1 MPAISH
7 PGARQ
12 TGALTA
18 IRKFCSEL
26 ADEVKGLPVKK
37 KVYGVVA
44 CLGVVMTLLAVISI
58 QSIRL
63 QAEYRRALATSTNAA
78 INVGRVNALIYA
90 SVMESR
96 GIYMST
102 DTGTVKK
109 YADQLRKRNN
119 ELAAVVAKWETSDDF
134 ADAAQFPAFKERIE
148 QFIEFRNEL
157 ARRAINISPAAG
169 REWGDNDANRA
180 LRTALNDDLEAF
192 GRVLD
197 GRAMLAAALADEN
210 RMAAWYLALLGL
222 VGVLLT
228 MLTVVVV
235 NRSVVKPLTEL
246 TKATDAIG
254 RGKLEVVVPHVRHD
268 NEIGRLARAVRN
280 FRDAVS
286 RNYELEQ
293 LELGTAKERDMAMDE
308 RDRFND
314 KYNVTKWQLSAAI
327 NSMAEGIIMLDNKAS
342 VLAINDQYRKI
353 YALPPEIKA
362 GAHLRDILQHRAS
375 TGLFTG
381 NVEEFLDAVMARIA
395 TRRPTSVEV
404 ALGDGRLICVHER
417 AMDGGGW
424 VAIHEDITEERRR
437 QRILERTEQFLAT
450 IIENT
455 NEGII
460 AKDARSMRYVFVNR
474 AAEVMIGMSRS
485 EIVGKTA
492 RELFPA
498 QAADVIERR
507 DRQLIEQEQQLE
519 PIVDTV
525 ENPVRGR
532 RTIAVRRL
540 QVGGPEHESHLFV
553 SMVEDR
559 TEQATA
565 A

>member
-7 PGARQ
+7 PGAPQ
-12 TGALTA
+12 TRALAA

-26 ADEVKGLPVKK
+26 ADEVNGLPVKK

-44 CLGVVMTLLAVISI
+44 CLGVVMTLLVVISV
-58 QSIRL
+58 QSIQL
-63 QAEYRRALATSTNAA
+63 QAEYRRTLAASATAA
-78 INVGRVNALIYA
+78 INVGHVNALIYA
-90 SVMESR
+90 IVMESR

-102 DTGTVKK
+102 DTATVKK
-109 YADQLRKRNN
+109 YADQLRKRNE
-119 ELAAVVAKWETSDDF
+119 ELAAVVGKWEASADF
-134 ADAAQFPAFKERIE
+134 ADEAQFPAFKRRIE

-157 ARRAINISPAAG
+157 VRRAINVSPAAG

-180 LRTALNDDLEAF
+180 LRTALNEDLEAF
-192 GRVLD
+192 GRILD
-197 GRAMLAAALADEN
+197 GRTMVASALADEN
-210 RMAAWYLALLGL
+210 RMAAWYLGLLGL
-222 VGVLLT
+222 AGVLLT
-228 MLTVVVV
+228 MLTVALV
-235 NRSVVKPLTEL
+235 NRSVIQPLTEI
-246 TKATDAIG
+246 TAATDAIG
-254 RGKLEVVVPHVRHD
+254 TGKLEVAIPHVRYD
-268 NEIGRLARAVRN
+268 NESGHLARAVRN

-293 LELGTAKERDMAMDE
+293 LELGTAKQRDMAMDE

-327 NSMAEGIIMLDNKAS
+327 NSMAEGIIMLDSKTN

-353 YALPPEIKA
+353 YALPPEMKA
-362 GAHLRDILQHRAS
+362 GVPLRDILQQRADS
-375 TGLFTG
+375 GLFTG
-381 NVEEFLDAVMARIA
+381 NVEEFLGAIMSRIA
-395 TRRPTSVEV
+395 ARRPSTVEV
-404 ALGDGRLICVHER
+404 TLGDGRLICVHER

-437 QRILERTEQFLAT
+437 QRILERTEQLLAT

-460 AKDARSMRYVFVNR
+460 AKDARNLRYVFVNR
-474 AAEVMIGMSRS
+474 AAEVMIGMSRG

-492 RELFPA
+492 RQLFPA

-507 DRQLIEQEQQLE
+507 DRQLMEQEQQLE

-540 QVGGPEHESHLFV
+540 QIGGPDHESHLFV
-553 SMVEDR
+553 SMIEDR
-559 TEQATA
+559 TEQAA
-565 A
+565 AA